1 MTILVELPHFSLV
14 HDSGCACL
22 YATWQGH
29 HNGPLTQ
36 ANYELILAAVRHTR
50 STKLL
55 NDGLL
60 DQNGWHEATAW
71 LAHDCFAQLAHEGLT
86 VVAWVLPR
94 DLDALGDTYRVL
106 ALLEQPLVGLF
117 ADSEAAYNWLHQWP
131 RPSAHDALGSYQQL
145 TKGADTQP

>member
-1 MTILVELPHFSLV
+1 MTTLVETPHFSLV
-14 HDSGCACL
+14 HDSNCACL

-29 HNGPLTQ
+29 HDGPSTQ
-36 ANYELILAAVRHTR
+36 ANYELILQFMQLTS

-60 DQNGWHEATAW
+60 DQNGWQQVTTW
-71 LAHDCFAQLAHEGLT
+71 LARDCFQQLVAQGLIA
-86 VVAWVLPR
+86 VAWVLPR
-94 DLDALGDTYRVL
+94 DPEAYCDTQGIL

-131 RPSAHDALGSYQQL
+131 RTGGHSFLGSYL
-145 TKGADTQP
+145 